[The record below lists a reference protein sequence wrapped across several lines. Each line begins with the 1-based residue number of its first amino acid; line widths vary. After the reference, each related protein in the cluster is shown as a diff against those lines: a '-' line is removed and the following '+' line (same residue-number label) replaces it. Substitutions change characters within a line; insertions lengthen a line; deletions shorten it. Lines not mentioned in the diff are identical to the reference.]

1 MSQTKEYTIMMAGS
15 AACRAALDIL
25 YSKEESLKKRYSRNY
40 LTHAE
45 EKLKSGMLSDKDAEE
60 LLKDISPEAF
70 CLCEE
75 DGVFAALYMLGEK
88 LDCGLKVKLKSIPID
103 QAAIELCDL
112 TDINPYES
120 DSRGSVILA
129 VKNAGKALELSE
141 KYGIA
146 LYTIGF
152 TSTQNARI
160 VAADTERYLTPRS

>member
-1 MSQTKEYTIMMAGS
+1 MSQAKEYTIMMAGS

-25 YSKEESLKKRYSRNY
+25 YSKEEDLKKRYSCNY
-40 LTHAE
+40 LTHAQ
-45 EKLKSGMLSDKDAEE
+45 EKLKRGILSDKDTEA
-60 LLKDISPEAF
+60 LLKEISPEDY

-75 DGVFAALYMLGEK
+75 DGVFAALYLLGEK

-120 DSRGSVILA
+120 DSRGSVVFA
-129 VKNAGKALELSE
+129 VKDAGYASEISE
-141 KYGIA
+141 KHGIT
-146 LYTIGF
+146 LYSIGF
-152 TSTQNARI
+152 TSMQNARI